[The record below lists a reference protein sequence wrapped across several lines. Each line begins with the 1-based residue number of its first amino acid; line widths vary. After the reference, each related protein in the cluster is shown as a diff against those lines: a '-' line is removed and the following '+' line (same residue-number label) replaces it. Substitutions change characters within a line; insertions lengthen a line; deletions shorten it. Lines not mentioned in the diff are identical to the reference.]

1 MEIMM
6 FQLGAYQTNCYVLC
20 DETQKICAVIDPGD
34 SGEALGAKIV
44 ELGYDVKAIL
54 LTHGHHDHT
63 GGVEALH
70 KAFPEAPIYL
80 HPKDGRE
87 ATTAMRSIVPEL
99 SVETVDYS
107 EGDTVTVEPFAF
119 AVLETPGHT
128 PGSVVLQCGEL
139 LFTGDTLFA
148 GSCGRTDFP
157 GSNHKDMMASLARLY
172 PLDGQVLSGH
182 MGQSTME
189 RERQSNPYLRQA
201 MKG

>member
-34 SGEALGAKIV
+34 SGAQLGAKLV
-44 ELGYDVKAIL
+44 ELGYTVKAIY

-63 GGVEALH
+63 GGVEALCQQ
-70 KAFPEAPIYL
+70 FPCIPVYL
-80 HPKDGRE
+80 HPKDGRD
-87 ATTAMRSIVPEL
+87 ATPAMRSIVPEL
-99 SVETVDYS
+99 AVETVDYG
-107 EGDTVTVEPFAF
+107 EGDVLTFGDMTIT
-119 AVLETPGHT
+119 VLETPGHT
-128 PGSVVLQCGEL
+128 PGSVVLQCGDL

-172 PLDGQVLSGH
+172 PLEGQVLSGH
-182 MGQSTME
+182 MGQSDME
-189 RERQSNPYLRQA
+189 RERKVNPYLRQA

>member
-6 FQLGAYQTNCYVLC
+6 FQLGAYQTNCYILC
-20 DETQKICAVIDPGD
+20 HEAQKICAVIDPGD
-34 SGEALGAKIV
+34 SGAQLGAKLQ
-44 ELGYDVKAIL
+44 ELGYTVQVIY

-63 GGVEALH
+63 GGVEALCQL
-70 KAFPEAPIYL
+70 FPDAPVYL

-99 SVETVDYS
+99 AVETVDYG
-107 EGDTVTVEPFAF
+107 EGDVLEFAGTTLT
-119 AVLETPGHT
+119 VLETPGHT
-128 PGSVVLQCGEL
+128 PGSVVLQWGDV

-172 PLDGQVLSGH
+172 PLNGQVLSGH

-189 RERQSNPYLRQA
+189 HERQSNPYLRQA
-201 MKG
+201 MK

>member
-1 MEIMM
+1 M
-6 FQLGAYQTNCYVLC
+6 
-20 DETQKICAVIDPGD
+20 
-34 SGEALGAKIV
+34 
-44 ELGYDVKAIL
+44 
-54 LTHGHHDHT
+54 
-63 GGVEALH
+63 
-70 KAFPEAPIYL
+70 
-80 HPKDGRE
+80 
-87 ATTAMRSIVPEL
+87 
-99 SVETVDYS
+99 
-107 EGDTVTVEPFAF
+107 EPFAF
-119 AVLETPGHT
+119 TVLETPGHT